1 MIIYNVTTKVTH
13 TIHQSWLAWIKQ
25 EHIPEVMNTGLFH
38 DYRICRLLEQ
48 DDSEGPTYTIQ
59 YATDTLENYYTY
71 IQEHN
76 PLFSRGCGFGTI
88 LDEQGRFIARV
99 IKTQCSS
106 GFKRIVKG
114 LSFSNFS

>member
-1 MIIYNVTTKVTH
+1 MIIYNVTTKVTP
-13 TIHQSWLAWIKQ
+13 TIHQIWLAWIKQ

-71 IQEHN
+71 IQEHA
-76 PLFSRGCGFGTI
+76 PLLRQKAFDTFGDQFVAFRTVM
-88 LDEQGRFIARV
+88 QV
-99 IKTQCSS
+99 
-106 GFKRIVKG
+106 V
-114 LSFSNFS
+114 